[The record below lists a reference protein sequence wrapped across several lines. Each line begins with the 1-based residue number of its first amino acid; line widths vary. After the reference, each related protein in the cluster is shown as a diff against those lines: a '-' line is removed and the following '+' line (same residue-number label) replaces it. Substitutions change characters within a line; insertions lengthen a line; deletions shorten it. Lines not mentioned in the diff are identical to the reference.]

1 MTSQTKRNNPEHN
14 TPPKDFRHKRNR
26 KTEANLDSDP
36 IPSYCVVCSNVIVD
50 CDPDKS
56 IEGDDAMF
64 CEGLCNAWVHRT
76 CVGLSKHSYAALSE
90 DDTPYLCPHCCMQ
103 QQSSVIEGS
112 SINAYIDSAFKQM
125 ESHLLSSL

>member
-1 MTSQTKRNNPEHN
+1 M
-14 TPPKDFRHKRNR
+14 
-26 KTEANLDSDP
+26 
-36 IPSYCVVCSNVIVD
+36 VCSNVIVD

-56 IEGDDAMF
+56 IEGDNAMF

-76 CVGLSKHSYAALSE
+76 CVGLSKHLYAALSE

-112 SINAYIDSAFKQM
+112 SINAYIESAF
-125 ESHLLSSL
+125 